1 MTHFFFLVIDIL
13 YFIQNYRNDPLE
25 VRNIQQDVAEIFIWK
40 SESVS
45 GIFIPENEDVLRHN
59 SYKVIWRVWID

>member
-25 VRNIQQDVAEIFIWK
+25 VRNIQQDVAEIFI
-40 SESVS
+40 
-45 GIFIPENEDVLRHN
+45 
-59 SYKVIWRVWID
+59 